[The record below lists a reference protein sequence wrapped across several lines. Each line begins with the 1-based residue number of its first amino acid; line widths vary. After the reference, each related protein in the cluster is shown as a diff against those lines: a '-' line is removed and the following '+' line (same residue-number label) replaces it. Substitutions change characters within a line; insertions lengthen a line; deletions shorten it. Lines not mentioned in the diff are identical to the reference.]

1 MKDKFPIP
9 VIEELIDE
17 LQGAQVFSKLDLR
30 SGYHQIRMHES
41 DVYKTAFKSHE
52 GHYEFV
58 VMPFGLTNAPS
69 TFQALMNSV
78 FKPFLRKFTLVFF
91 DDILVYSSSVAEH
104 MDHLKQVL
112 QVMRD
117 NTLYAKR
124 SKCVFGTGQVEYLG
138 HIISGKGVATDPSK
152 IQAMKD
158 WPACNYQKIEG
169 FSWSYRVL

>member
-1 MKDKFPIP
+1 MCIDYRQLNKFTVKDKFPIP

-41 DVYKTAFKSHE
+41 DVYKTTFKSHE

-138 HIISGKGVATDPSK
+138 HVISGK
-152 IQAMKD
+152 
-158 WPACNYQKIEG
+158 
-169 FSWSYRVL
+169 